1 MDDVRHQ
8 DRKLFVRELLEPGRL
23 MVSALAIAAS
33 LMIAGSVAWFYVV
46 PLLVVGWWGYTGYQA
61 SVRKRFVDKR
71 FQAYW
76 VGCQERLAK
85 LEDVMKS
92 MRREQVA
99 DLKEVPRT
107 VRSVSVALYHA
118 LRRADLIAHEVQK
131 TERGLYQQP
140 PVWSSPSNDAQAK
153 ELYRI
158 ADKNIAEYRYHFS
171 GVMAGVQRTE
181 AQSAVFMT
189 TVDTLRMK
197 MIGYRLAGRSPEVS
211 SLEFL
216 QALSEAKLQLQA
228 IDRALDELD
237 LSNFPKMIAI
247 EPPVAPG
254 DKAPAAPLGAGDPA
268 DWSRI
273 GEEPTIAPVEAED
286 PDGLRQEP

>member
-1 MDDVRHQ
+1 MDDVRRQ
-8 DRKLFVRELLEPGRL
+8 DRRLFLRELLEPGRL
-23 MVSALAIAAS
+23 LVSALAITAAV
-33 LMIAGSVAWFYVV
+33 MIASSVHWFYAV
-46 PLLVVGWWGYTGYQA
+46 PVIVAGWWAGTAYQA
-61 SVRKRFVDKR
+61 SVRKRFLDKR
-71 FQAYW
+71 FQAFW
-76 VGCQERLAK
+76 MGCQERLEK
-85 LEDVMKS
+85 LENVMKA

-107 VRSVSVALYHA
+107 VRSVADALYHA
-118 LRRADLIAHEVQK
+118 LRRADMIAHEVQK

-140 PVWSSPSNDAQAK
+140 PVWSTPSNDAQAK

-158 ADKNIAEYRYHFS
+158 ADKNIAEYRFHFS

-211 SLEFL
+211 SIEFL

-228 IDRALDELD
+228 IDQALDELD
-237 LSNFPKMIAI
+237 LSNFPKMIAV
-247 EPPVAPG
+247 EPPR
-254 DKAPAAPLGAGDPA
+254 APAEIESPP
-268 DWSRI
+268 
-273 GEEPTIAPVEAED
+273 E
-286 PDGLRQEP
+286 LRQEP